1 MTDYAALLRATV
13 ERCPN
18 GCPGELYESIHT
30 DGLHLTCGRCG
41 FYATEEHVRRLEE
54 KINGQ

>member
-18 GCPGELYESIHT
+18 GCPGELIPTERV
-30 DGLHLTCGRCG
+30 DGLHLTCRACG

-54 KINGQ
+54 KING